1 MSNSAICKALDRQ
14 NATLEIY
21 LDAID
26 ALVSGRVQEYR
37 LDTGQTVQNVTRLD
51 LDKLQIE
58 VDRILNRIATLEAR
72 CNGGGVV
79 IARPCW

>member
-1 MSNSAICKALDRQ
+1 MSNAAICNALERY
-14 NATLEIY
+14 NNTLTLY

-51 LDKLQIE
+51 LNDLQAE

>member
-1 MSNSAICKALDRQ
+1 VSNSAICNALARQ
-14 NATLEIY
+14 QDTLTIY

-79 IARPCW
+79 IARPSW